1 MKNLKRVL
9 DKIDLEILAVMF
21 ADPSLSNKDIA
32 MKVKLAPSSS
42 LERIKKLQSDGIIET
57 LNMQVNL
64 QALGGHIQAMISV
77 RLKDHNRA
85 TVDNFQ
91 KSLLPMNEVLSVFH
105 MGGENDFFVHVTV
118 VDSIHLRDFV
128 FNAITARQ
136 EVNHVETALVYDH
149 QISHTLPN
157 VNHQR

>member
-1 MKNLKRVL
+1 MKNPKRTL
-9 DKIDLEILAVMF
+9 DKIDLDILAAMY
-21 ADPSLSNKDIA
+21 ADPSLTNKDIA

-57 LNMQVNL
+57 MNMQVNL
-64 QALGGHIQAMISV
+64 NALGGHIQAMISV

-91 KSLLPMNEVLSVFH
+91 KSLLPMPEVLNVFH

-118 VDSIHLRDFV
+118 ADSIHLRDFI

-136 EVNHVETALVYDH
+136 EVSHVETALVYEH
-149 QISHTLPN
+149 QVSQTLPN
-157 VNHQR
+157 FT